1 MANHPSRAWRRRAT
15 EAAGV
20 IADGMLVGRP
30 ENAMVWMTRDQV
42 RSVMV
47 KSFQAGFE
55 AGRLDVLNSR
65 RKRKSDVHVG

>member
-15 EAAGV
+15 QAA
-20 IADGMLVGRP
+20 GMLVGRP